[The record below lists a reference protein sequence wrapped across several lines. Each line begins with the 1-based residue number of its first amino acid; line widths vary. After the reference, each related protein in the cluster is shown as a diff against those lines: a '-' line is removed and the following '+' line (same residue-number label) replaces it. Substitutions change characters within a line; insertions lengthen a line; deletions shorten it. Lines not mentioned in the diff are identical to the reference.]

1 MSQRTNCDNCGGVL
15 VDGKCPY
22 CKAEWFK
29 PGITIGRSGYV
40 GELRIE
46 RHDIHG
52 ANSGRDINGGMRLG
66 KPQGV
71 NKITLTLIDL
81 SDDDISKIL
90 LGLDSVVGR

>member
-1 MSQRTNCDNCGGVL
+1 MAKRTNCDNCGGVL

-40 GELRIE
+40 GELRVE
-46 RHDIHG
+46 RHAINQG
-52 ANSGRDINGGMRLG
+52 ACGRDLNGVLRLG
-66 KPQGV
+66 KPRHV

-81 SDDDISKIL
+81 SDDDVSEIL
-90 LGLDSVVGR
+90 IGLDKVIGR